1 MSLPNTRKM
10 IEAVLDNTID
20 QGGYE
25 DFPIF
30 NFKVPKQVPGVDSN
44 ILQPENTWEDKSAY
58 EAARS
63 SLANLFQN
71 NFKKFESGAANA
83 IIDAGPK
90 S

>member
-20 QGGYE
+20 QAGYE

-30 NFKVPKQVPGVDSN
+30 NFKVPKQIPGVDSN
-44 ILQPENTWEDKSAY
+44 MLQPENTWDNKSEY
-58 EAARS
+58 EAARI

-71 NFKKFESGAANA
+71 NFKKFESGSADA
-83 IIDAGPK
+83 IIGAGPK
-90 S
+90 N